1 MALGVEPYRHLYAA
15 DLTALR
21 DLSVMAERVYIH
33 LACGERS
40 SACCMAS
47 CDPEHLRYSV
57 RARRTAE
64 VLDALAELEAVGWLV
79 VDLAAKQAWLPVQA
93 RRTWAGSESSA
104 TGWRNDLTRFRLSV
118 ASRQAL
124 NFIDSAPIAP
134 SKGQSSPRPL
144 RSSISNSNSI
154 PIPDGIGAPALPAP
168 EPKPK
173 RAKTLAQE
181 PPDLEATILYFQE
194 QGSTEAEAHKCH
206 NYWQSAG
213 WCRKSGPIKD
223 WLATCRTWIGNSP
236 QFAAPAYR
244 GKPQA
249 PGKLSGQH
257 EVFSPSEMAKIRANP
272 DTTPW

>member
-1 MALGVEPYRHLYAA
+1 MALGKEPYKHLYAA

-21 DLSVMAERVYIH
+21 DLSVMAERVYVH

-40 SACCMAS
+40 SACCVAS

-64 VLDALAELEAVGWLV
+64 VLDALTELEAAGWLV

-93 RRTWAGSESSA
+93 RRTWIVSEATA
-104 TGWRNDLTRFRLSV
+104 TGWRNDLSRFKVSLATS
-118 ASRQAL
+118 QAL
-124 NFIDSAPIAP
+124 DFIDRRQQAPTKPYA
-134 SKGQSSPRPL
+134 GDGVL
-144 RSSISNSNSI
+144 RNSNSNSKTTTNVVV
-154 PIPDGIGAPALPAP
+154 GTPAVAVD
-168 EPKPK
+168 KPK
-173 RAKTLAQE
+173 RARTLAQE

-213 WCRKSGPIKD
+213 WRRKSGPIKD

-249 PGKLSGQH
+249 NGHLSGQGD
-257 EVFSPSEMAKIRANP
+257 VFSEAEMVKARKQMDE